1 MVRKIM
7 TKFMKQKRTSM
18 RTASEQYGVPYTT
31 ISEHQKYGRPQ
42 ALNEQNERQL
52 VEALQVSAE

>member
-1 MVRKIM
+1 M